1 MREKKPHNM
10 DEKEYEMVE
19 LLRKLDMNRP
29 VALTIAT
36 LASGDEITSREIEA
50 TSDLRQPE
58 VSIAMK
64 YLKDNNWVQIREEKK
79 NEGKGRPVK
88 LYRLVIPLEEII
100 GSIEE
105 KVLYESRSVLE
116 NIEKLKSLT

>member
-10 DEKEYEMVE
+10 NEKDYEMVE
-19 LLRKLDMNRP
+19 LLRKLDINRP

-50 TSDLRQPE
+50 TSELRQPE

-64 YLKDNNWVQIREEKK
+64 YLKDNNWVEIREEKK
-79 NEGKGRPVK
+79 NEGKGRPV
-88 LYRLVIPLEEII
+88 
-100 GSIEE
+100 
-105 KVLYESRSVLE
+105 
-116 NIEKLKSLT
+116 